1 MDNLNTIILT
11 LILVTPLIGAALIAL
26 LPDRGKLPAGIALI
40 TALATFLLTLH
51 LPAHF
56 WTVVPSDIGRGQFRF
71 VQDIPWISNP
81 SIHYH
86 VGVDG
91 LSLWLV
97 VLTGLLAPV
106 GVLASWKTIKTRSK
120 VFYALFLVQ
129 QTAMLGV
136 FVSLDLML
144 YYGFWELSLVPMAIL
159 IAMYGR
165 GNGPAA
171 AMRFFLY
178 TFIPSAPLLVAIL
191 WLYAKT
197 GSFDFAHLQAAIA
210 SGSINPAPLCWLSV
224 AFLLAFA
231 VKVPVLGLHGWL
243 PDVFSEAPV
252 AMAMIVAGKLGLYS
266 LIRFHVGL
274 FPVQA
279 RQAAPWLIAL
289 AAIGI
294 LYGALLALVQKDFWK
309 LLAYGTISSLSFCTL
324 GIYGFTLSGL
334 DGAVF
339 QTINE
344 GVIGAALFVLLGVIY
359 DRFGTSQIA
368 QYGGLAKKAPALAT
382 LFVIASLAMIGLP
395 LLNGFV
401 GEFLVLS
408 STFTGVSKAWAAA
421 GTVGVILS
429 AAYMLTLTQSIF
441 YGPESGVTLSDPGG
455 IRPDLNAR
463 ENLILWPLAVL
474 MLVMGVTPNVWLVGI
489 ESSVR
494 EASAKSADPLNTQ
507 IKFDPTKVLTI
518 QIKEDTART
527 GGQQ

>member
-1 MDNLNTIILT
+1 MIMESLNMQILT
-11 LILVTPLIGAALIAL
+11 LILVAPLIGAALVAL
-26 LPDRGKLPAGIALI
+26 LPDRGKLPATIALV
-40 TALATFLLTLH
+40 TALVTFGLTLH

-56 WTVVPSDIGRGQFRF
+56 VVSQSGFQFEENL
-71 VQDIPWISNP
+71 PWLASPAIR
-81 SIHYH
+81 YH

-106 GVLASWKTIKTRSK
+106 GVLASWRTIKTRGK
-120 VFYALFLVQ
+120 VFYSLFLVQ

-165 GNGPAA
+165 GITENGGPKAA
-171 AMRFFLY
+171 LRFFLY

-197 GSFDFAHLQAAIA
+197 GTFNFQALQGAIHY
-210 SGSINPAPLCWLSV
+210 GKFPAGPLCWVSL
-224 AFLLAFA
+224 AFLIAFA

-243 PDVFSEAPV
+243 PDTISEAPV

-266 LIRFHVGL
+266 LIRFHVEL

-279 RQAAPWLIAL
+279 HQAAPWLVAL

-309 LLAYGTISSLSFCTL
+309 LLAYGTLSSLSFCTL
-324 GIYGFTLSGL
+324 GIYGFTLAGL
-334 DGAVF
+334 DGGVF
-339 QTINE
+339 QTLNE
-344 GVIGAALFVLLGVIY
+344 GVIGAAMFVLLGVLY
-359 DRFGTSQIA
+359 DRFGTSQISL
-368 QYGGLAKKAPALAT
+368 YGGLAKKTPALAT
-382 LFVIASLAMIGLP
+382 LFVLTSLAFMGLP

-408 STFTGVSKAWAAA
+408 STFTGVSQNWAAA
-421 GTVGVILS
+421 ATIGVILS
-429 AAYMLTLTQSIF
+429 AAYLLTLTQRVF
-441 YGPESGVTLSDPGG
+441 YGPASDLTLSNPA
-455 IRPDLNAR
+455 PDLDGR
-463 ENLILWPLAVL
+463 EKLTLWPLAIL
-474 MLVMGVTPNVWLVGI
+474 MLVMGILPNLWLSGIQTGNQEVVGWLNLKPFVAPDCVHHKCFVTVTMRVTPV
-489 ESSVR
+489 
-494 EASAKSADPLNTQ
+494 
-507 IKFDPTKVLTI
+507 
-518 QIKEDTART
+518 
-527 GGQQ
+527 GGQK